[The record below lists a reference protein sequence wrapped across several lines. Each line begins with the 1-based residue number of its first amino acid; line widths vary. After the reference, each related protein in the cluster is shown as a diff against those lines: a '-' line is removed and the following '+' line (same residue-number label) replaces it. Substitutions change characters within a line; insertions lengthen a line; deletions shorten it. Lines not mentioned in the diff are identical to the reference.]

1 MPRKS
6 TLDESA
12 LTKDEI
18 RKLSAFRESV
28 GEEAGNRMFLEW
40 LLKKT
45 AIAFKPKL
53 KDENAA
59 MIADALA
66 PLIEQN
72 RLRIPRGGYLILQ
85 ARGRMIVVRP
95 ELR

>member
-1 MPRKS
+1 
-6 TLDESA
+6 
-12 LTKDEI
+12 
-18 RKLSAFRESV
+18 
-28 GEEAGNRMFLEW
+28 
-40 LLKKT
+40 
-45 AIAFKPKL
+45 
-53 KDENAA
+53 